1 MSFSCN
7 KDFSKAYLFG
17 VGNGIHPAF
26 NVTATNFKLNPRLNP
41 KTNILPGSENH
52 PNQPVVKHPSLYSN
66 TTWKMT
72 RKEQLKLLLK
82 LGNRMR

>member
-1 MSFSCN
+1 MSFSCT
-7 KDFSKAYLFG
+7 KDFSKAYPYG

-26 NVTATNFKLNPRLNP
+26 NVSATNFKLNPRLNP
-41 KTNILPGSENH
+41 NTNILPGSTNH
-52 PNQPVVKHPSLYSN
+52 PNQPVVNHPSLYKD

-72 RKEQLKLLLK
+72 KKEQINLLLK